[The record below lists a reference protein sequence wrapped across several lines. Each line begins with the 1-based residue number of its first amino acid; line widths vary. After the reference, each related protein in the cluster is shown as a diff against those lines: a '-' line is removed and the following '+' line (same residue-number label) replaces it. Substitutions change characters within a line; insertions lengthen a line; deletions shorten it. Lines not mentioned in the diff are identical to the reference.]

1 MRIAIIGTGIA
12 GMTSAW
18 LLNHEHDITVYES
31 DGRIGGHT
39 NTVSI
44 ARGGRDWPV
53 DTGFIV
59 CNDWTYPNF
68 LALMKTLGVVM
79 QETTM
84 SFSMRDECSGL
95 EYGGTNLNSLFT
107 QRMNLLRPT
116 FLRMVKEILRFNKE
130 AGELLH
136 GDDEIALGDYLAQ
149 RGYHRE
155 FIEHYLV
162 PMGGAIWSSSRTVML
177 RFPARFFVRF
187 LHNHGMMS
195 VDERPT
201 WRVVQGGSKVYAE
214 ALTRP
219 FRERIRIGQPVVSV
233 HRNSQAAVVRTQT
246 GDESYDAVVMACH
259 ADQALQLIAE
269 PSSAEREI
277 LGCFPY
283 QENLAVL
290 HEDISFMPRTT
301 RAWSAW
307 NYHIPASDTARV
319 AVTYDMNAL
328 QGFVDAP
335 TRYLVTLNPHRPV
348 GGTPLRSI
356 TYYHPLFTPA
366 SSLAQRR
373 HGEINGVNRLHFAG
387 AYWGWGFHEDGVRS
401 ALMAVKPLTAVTIPG
416 APEDT
421 RPFSRG
427 QR

>member
-1 MRIAIIGTGIA
+1 MRIAIVGTGIA

-18 LLNHEHDITVYES
+18 LLNQDHKITVYEG

-44 ARGGRDWPV
+44 AREGRTWPV

-68 LALMKTLGVVM
+68 LALMRALGVAM

-84 SFSMRDECSGL
+84 SFSMRDERSGL
-95 EYGGTNLNSLFT
+95 EYGGTDLNSLFT
-107 QRMNLLRPT
+107 QRLNLLRPS
-116 FLRMVKEILRFNKE
+116 FLRMVREILRFNKE
-130 AGELLH
+130 AVELLQ
-136 GDDEIALGDYLAQ
+136 GDNEIALGEYLAQ

-155 FIEHYLV
+155 FIEHYLI
-162 PMGGAIWSSSRTVML
+162 PMGGAIWSSSREVML

-187 LHNHGMMS
+187 FHNHGMMS
-195 VDERPT
+195 VDQRPT
-201 WRVVQGGSKVYAE
+201 WRVVRGGSRTYAE

-219 FRERIRIGQPVVSV
+219 FRERIRIGQPVLSVS
-233 HRNSQAAVVRTQT
+233 RTPGAAVVRTQL
-246 GDESYDAVVMACH
+246 GEESYDAVVLACH
-259 ADQALQLIAE
+259 ADQALRLIAD
-269 PSSAEREI
+269 PTPAELEI

-290 HEDISFMPRTT
+290 HEDISFMPRTR

-307 NYHIPASDTARV
+307 NYHIPEHDGARV

-348 GGTPLRSI
+348 AGIPLRSI
-356 TYYHPLFTPA
+356 TYHHPLFTPA

-373 HGEINGVNRLHFAG
+373 HSEINGANRLHFAG

-401 ALMAVKPLTAVTIPG
+401 ALMAVKPLTGRTIPG
-416 APEDT
+416 ATP
-421 RPFSRG
+421 
-427 QR
+427 